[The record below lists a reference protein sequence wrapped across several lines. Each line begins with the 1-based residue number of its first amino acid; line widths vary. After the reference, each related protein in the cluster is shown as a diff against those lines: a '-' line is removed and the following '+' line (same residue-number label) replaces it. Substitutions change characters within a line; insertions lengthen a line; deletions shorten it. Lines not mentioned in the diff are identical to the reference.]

1 MVVSGWCLTSRAVS
15 TANHYQHLF
24 NTILPY
30 RFVQRNRN
38 RTGGRASWL
47 YEDIYKFFIHSPD
60 SRRKY
65 LVEVHAYPDHLY
77 TVDFYAKVHDVNR
90 YRLRT
95 NQRAMGRLGG
105 TVLSILAGI
114 VRADPEARFGFL
126 AAAMMHETS
135 DVRTK
140 RFKIYVKMFELKL
153 NSARHKVL
161 VRPEN
166 SSIFVMPVAVAA
178 DTSLQ
183 RAIIQRY
190 ERIFAE
196 TF

>member
-1 MVVSGWCLTSRAVS
+1 M
-15 TANHYQHLF
+15 F
-24 NTILPY
+24 NTVLPY
-30 RFVQRNRN
+30 RLVQRNRN
-38 RTGGRASWL
+38 PGGRESWV
-47 YEDIYKFFIHSPD
+47 YEDIYKFFVHSPS

-105 TVLSILAGI
+105 TMLDILAGI
-114 VRADPEARFGFL
+114 VRADPQARFGFL
-126 AAAMMHETS
+126 AAAMVHETS
-135 DVRTK
+135 DFKTK

-153 NSARHKVL
+153 DPARHRVV
-161 VRPEN
+161 VRSES

-178 DTSLQ
+178 KASLQ
-183 RAIIQRY
+183 EAIIRRY